1 MGEADFS
8 EPHKT
13 FDAMGRI
20 AGAVAHDFNNLLTGI
35 LGNLEL
41 LQRRAA
47 KLGIHDFDDYLRGS
61 RSAANRAVDLTQRL
75 LAVSGHLALEPKAL
89 AVEALVEAVI
99 EILSGTLP
107 ASVQLKTEL
116 DEGLWPVF
124 CDEAQLEDGLMQLV
138 RNAQTAMR
146 DEGQVTIGA
155 RNLPLNGPAH
165 ELGAAERGLCGAF
178 GDRYRHGDDTGDRG
192 ARFRAVFHHAQQR
205 RRHRVGAG
213 GADGVRPA
221 IRRRRDDRDHAAGLD
236 QGDDAAARGG
246 CSLPNHDV
254 TMKSVAACRA
264 VARRQSVPDG
274 TSPRETN

>member
-1 MGEADFS
+1 MMEMGEADFS

-89 AVEALVEAVI
+89 SVEAVVEAVI

-165 ELGAAERGLCGAF
+165 ELGLPS
-178 GDRYRHGDDTGDRG
+178 GDYVALSVTDTGMG
-192 ARFRAVFHHAQQR
+192 MTPEIEARAFEPFFTTRNS
-205 RRHRVGAG
+205 GAG
-213 GADGVRPA
+213 TGLGLAALMGFARQSGGGAMIETTRP
-221 IRRRRDDRDHAAGLD
+221 GLTK
-236 QGDDAAARGG
+236 
-246 CSLPNHDV
+246 V
-254 TMKSVAACRA
+254 TMLLP
-264 VARRQSVPDG
+264 RRV
-274 TSPRETN
+274 